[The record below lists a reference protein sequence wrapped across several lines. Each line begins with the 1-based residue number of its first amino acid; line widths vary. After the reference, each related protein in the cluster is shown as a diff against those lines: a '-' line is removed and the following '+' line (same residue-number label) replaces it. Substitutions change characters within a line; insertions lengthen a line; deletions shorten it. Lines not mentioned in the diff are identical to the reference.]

1 MACGGGRRD
10 DLRHRLVPPVRLR
23 LALPLPSGRCS
34 VAPMTP
40 IRLAGGLCAGALIFT
55 VAVGFIGVAI
65 VSELVQL
72 AKENL

>member
-1 MACGGGRRD
+1 
-10 DLRHRLVPPVRLR
+10 
-23 LALPLPSGRCS
+23 
-34 VAPMTP
+34 MTS

-55 VAVGFIGVAI
+55 VAAGFIGVAI